1 MTTTA
6 SFTEESTSRFAESKP
21 WRMHYNEVGVGH
33 PVIMIHG
40 GGPGATGWSNFNQN
54 MRFLADKYRCLAVD
68 MPGWGQS
75 GEVEPGTVNPAAALL
90 GFMDALGLE
99 KAAFLG
105 NSMGGAATLS
115 FAVEHPERVSHIVTM
130 GSAPVG
136 GMTATQPGG
145 GPSEGMKVLF
155 ETYEDPSVENF
166 RRLIRVM
173 VYDSSF
179 LTDELLRQRSESALS
194 NKNHLE
200 NSVEARRRMAAAGG
214 PPLPSGPTVLHR
226 LTKLNI
232 PALVIHG
239 RDDRTTPI
247 ETSLQILSALPNSRM
262 LIFNHCGHWAQLEHA
277 EEFNREVDLFLSTH

>member
-1 MTTTA
+1 MTTTMP
-6 SFTEESTSRFAESKP
+6 FTEESTSKFADSKP
-21 WRMHYNEVGVGH
+21 WRMHYNEAGQGH

-54 MRFLADKYRCLAVD
+54 MTFLSQKYRCLAVD

-90 GFMDALGLE
+90 GFMDALGIE

-136 GMTATQPGG
+136 GMTAIQPGG

-179 LTDELLRQRSESALS
+179 VTDELLRQRSESALS
-194 NKNHLE
+194 NKKHLE
-200 NSVEARRRMAAAGG
+200 NSVEARRRINAAGG
-214 PPLPSGPTVLHR
+214 PPLPSGPTVLAR
-226 LTKLNI
+226 LTKIDI
-232 PALVIHG
+232 PALIIHG
-239 RDDRTTPI
+239 RDDRTTPL
-247 ETSLQILSALPNSRM
+247 ETSLQILAALPNSRM

-277 EEFNREVDLFLSTH
+277 QEFNHEVDLFLSTH

>member
-1 MTTTA
+1 MTTAA

-21 WRMHYNEVGVGH
+21 WRMHYNEAGEGH

-54 MRFLADKYRCLAVD
+54 MRYLASKYRCLAVD

-75 GEVEPGTVNPAAALL
+75 EEVEPGTVNPAAALL

-105 NSMGGAATLS
+105 NSMGGAASLS
-115 FAVEHPERVSHIVTM
+115 FAVEHPERVSHLVTM

-179 LTDELLRQRSESALS
+179 VTEELLRQRSESALS
-194 NKNHLE
+194 NRKHLE
-200 NSVEARRRMAAAGG
+200 NSVEARRRIAAAGG
-214 PPLPSGPTVLHR
+214 PPLPHGPTVLHR
-226 LTKLNI
+226 LTKIDI
-232 PALVIHG
+232 PALIIHG

-277 EEFNREVDLFLSTH
+277 DEFNREVDLFLSTH